1 MDQLEIE
8 KRNNEIEVENKRY
21 EIALGVRERHFDIL
35 PGEVALVMLCK
46 PMLNR
51 GSVVRLK

>member
-35 PGEVALVMLCK
+35 PGEVALVMLYK